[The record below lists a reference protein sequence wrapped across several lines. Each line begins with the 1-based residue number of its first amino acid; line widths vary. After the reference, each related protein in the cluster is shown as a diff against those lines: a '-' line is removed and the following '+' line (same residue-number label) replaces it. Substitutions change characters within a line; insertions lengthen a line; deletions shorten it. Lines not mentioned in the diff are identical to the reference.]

1 MGCVPSLWPRAASGR
16 LLSRPITA
24 AAPRS
29 HARDV
34 RRTVYHQFLMHLGCN
49 GVWDLTPLVS
59 PLFPRATT
67 VFTLVTTLYTL
78 RQLWEAPFTEA

>member
-1 MGCVPSLWPRAASGR
+1 
-16 LLSRPITA
+16 
-24 AAPRS
+24 
-29 HARDV
+29 
-34 RRTVYHQFLMHLGCN
+34 MHLGCN

-59 PLFPRATT
+59 PLFPGATT